1 MKKAMGAF
9 VLIVML
15 SGCSTY
21 RNSSDQIMDQ
31 FIVGQIRDVA
41 LTGRLNPR
49 DLYKQTINNSYYA
62 VESNR
67 QRMMMD
73 RARREYNQRY

>member
-1 MKKAMGAF
+1 MKKAGMIICL
-9 VLIVML
+9 LILM

-21 RNSSDQIMDQ
+21 RYPSDQIMDQ
-31 FIVGQIRDVA
+31 FAIGQIRDLA
-41 LTGRLNPR
+41 LTGRIDGRN
-49 DLYKQTINNSYYA
+49 LYRQSINNSYYA
-62 VESNR
+62 IESNR